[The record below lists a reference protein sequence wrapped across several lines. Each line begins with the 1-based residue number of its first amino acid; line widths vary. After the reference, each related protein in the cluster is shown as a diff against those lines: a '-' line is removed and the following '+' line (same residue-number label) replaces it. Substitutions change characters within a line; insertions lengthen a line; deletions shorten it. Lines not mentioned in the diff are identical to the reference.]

1 MGPIVVDRRIR
12 LRSPR
17 AAVWGIVRDTERINL
32 AIGSSPLTVERLAS
46 GPARFHIRS
55 ATGGVP
61 VEFDEAPY
69 DWVEGEFLGFT
80 RNNTG
85 HPVKQLRARYAVA
98 DLEGGGTEVHLH
110 WELTPRWA
118 VAWPIVWI
126 GAMTQMARFTRYIAA
141 IDAHLDHQTPLPL
154 PEPPFD
160 RARADRTARPL
171 IERHPEAT
179 VRRLV
184 DHLQRCSD
192 LEAQAIRPFELAD
205 AWGADAEEVLRLCLA
220 ATREGLLELRWA
232 ILCPSCSQASETL
245 PSLRELSE
253 RGHCHTCDI
262 RFGVE
267 LDRAVEAVFE
277 PHRSIRSIER
287 RPMCIAGPMLTPHVI
302 AQASGD
308 GDTPAEL
315 RVPAEVGRYRVFAR
329 GGAAAS
335 VDVEAGAPERVEVRV
350 DGDTATPPSITVA
363 PGGSIEVAFD
373 DGEARHAKL
382 ERVEWAFRAATAHH
396 VSMLPEFRS
405 QFGSEALRE
414 GLALRVARTTIL
426 FSDLCG
432 STALYS
438 KVGDAAAFG
447 VVTDCLAFGRA
458 IVERHHGV
466 VIKTMG
472 DAVMAAFHDPA
483 QAVAAGAAMIL
494 EWEELQAK
502 DDLLRDLD
510 LKVGVF
516 GGPCT
521 VVAANGVLDYFGQT
535 VNSAARVQHLAG
547 PRELLVPEAI
557 TDEVEAPAGTS
568 YGPPFGAR
576 VKGIVEELM
585 LRRCTVD
592 APVASA
598 KVA

>member
-1 MGPIVVDRRIR
+1 M
-12 LRSPR
+12 
-17 AAVWGIVRDTERINL
+17 WGIVRDTERINIV
-32 AIGSSPLTVERLAS
+32 IGSPPLGVERIES
-46 GPARFHIRS
+46 GAARFHIRS
-55 ATGGVP
+55 ALGGVP
-61 VEFDEAPY
+61 VEYDEAPFA
-69 DWVEGEFLGFT
+69 WVEQEFYSFT
-80 RNNTG
+80 RDYTG
-85 HPVKQLRARYAVA
+85 TPVKRLRARYAVA
-98 DLEGGGTEVHLH
+98 DVEGGGTEVHAR

-118 VAWPIVWI
+118 IAWPIVWI
-126 GAMTQMARFTRYIAA
+126 GAFLQMGRFVRFVEA
-141 IDAHLDHQTPLPL
+141 IDAHLDQRAPLPL

-160 RARADRTARPL
+160 RERADRIAAVLTSRYQ
-171 IERHPEAT
+171 ETT

-184 DHLQRCSD
+184 DHLQHCSD
-192 LEAQAIRPFELAD
+192 LEAQALRPYELAD
-205 AWGADAEEVLRLCLA
+205 AWGADPDQVLRLCLA
-220 ATREGLLELRWA
+220 ATKEGLLELRWA

-245 PSLRELSE
+245 PSLRELSGD

-262 RFGVE
+262 RFGIE

-277 PHRSIRSIER
+277 PHRSIRAVER
-287 RPMCIAGPMLTPHVI
+287 RPMCVAGPMLTPHVV

-308 GDTPAEL
+308 GETPAEL
-315 RVPAEVGRYRVFAR
+315 RVPVGVGRYRVFAR

-335 VDVEAGAPERVEVRV
+335 VDVEAGAPDRVEVRV
-350 DGDTATPPSITVA
+350 DGTTATPPSITVA
-363 PGGSIEVAFD
+363 PGGSIDVAFE

-382 ERVEWAFRAATAHH
+382 ERMEWAFRAATAHH

-458 IVERHHGV
+458 IVERHRGV

-502 DDLLRDLD
+502 GELLGDLD
-510 LKVGVF
+510 LKVGVY

-547 PRELLVPEAI
+547 PRELLIPEAI
-557 TDEVEAPAGTS
+557 TAEVEAPAGTV
-568 YGPPFGAR
+568 YGEPFGAR

-592 APVASA
+592 VPAASA
-598 KVA
+598 RVA